1 MVVILEGI
9 PVINHVRVNPISH
22 VRWRQSSRGFHF
34 LILVPCD
41 VHRLDILD
49 AEDKV
54 PVRFKVHMV
63 TAIKHIKLRA
73 E

>member
-1 MVVILEGI
+1 MVVLLEGI
-9 PVINHVRVNPISH
+9 PVINHVRVNPISV
-22 VRWRQSSRGFHF
+22 VRWRQSSRGFHT
-34 LILVPCD
+34 LILFPRD
-41 VHRLDILD
+41 VHSLDILD